1 MENIQISLLFFHR
14 MKISMQNCDAYR
26 ATKKLELKLFG
37 LEKVDNFV
45 LKNHWTDLTIMVFL
59 EKLRKFKVCGNRFT
73 IVHTDIGKQYE
84 PELDK
89 ISRYFNR
96 ITLKTDRLKFIFKAL
111 NRPGKQDKY
120 SHISAIFSSNEDIY
134 AEL

>member
-1 MENIQISLLFFHR
+1 
-14 MKISMQNCDAYR
+14 
-26 ATKKLELKLFG
+26 
-37 LEKVDNFV
+37 
-45 LKNHWTDLTIMVFL
+45 MVFL

-120 SHISAIFSSNEDIY
+120 SHISAIFHRMKISMQNCDAY
-134 AEL
+134 RATKKLELKLFSLEKVANFVLKNNWTNHHGFS